1 MIFTEPYP
9 EEKNSRFQTFLSGLL
24 CFSKKT
30 IFIFNR
36 RLSSAILLSEINKLT
51 INTKFMKQFISILS
65 LIILFQFQTFAQPL
79 VETKPENVGFSSEKL
94 KLVDDLANQYVI
106 EGKTPGGVILVARKG
121 KIVYYKNFGYR
132 DIGKREK
139 AQKDDIFRIASM
151 SKAITTVGIMQLF
164 ERGLIGFDE
173 PVHKYIPAFKQ
184 TRVLESF
191 DASDSSY
198 TTVQT
203 KSPITIRQLLTHTSG
218 IPYSDYKGN
227 NLNVIFQKFGLTQ
240 VGLSHASLTT
250 EDFINQLAKVPL
262 AFQPGER
269 YQYGLN
275 MDVLGRVIEVVSGM
289 KLSDYFRKNIFD
301 PLGMNDTWFYLPKEK
316 QNRLYPVFSHTDNGL
331 VQATESGMI
340 KLLDYPKRDDNNH
353 YAGGGGLSSTAMD
366 YARFIQALLN
376 NGQLDGKRI
385 LSRKT
390 IEVMTADQMVALNKE
405 GKGYS
410 QIPGNTYCL
419 GFSLITEQ
427 AKGMN
432 SKSVGTYEWGGYFS
446 TKFFIDPQ
454 EELIFVGM
462 TQVSPNRHGY
472 FWDRVTTLV
481 YSAITD

>member
-1 MIFTEPYP
+1 MKHLFP
-9 EEKNSRFQTFLSGLL
+9 
-24 CFSKKT
+24 
-30 IFIFNR
+30 
-36 RLSSAILLSEINKLT
+36 ILG
-51 INTKFMKQFISILS
+51 
-65 LIILFQFQTFAQPL
+65 LIILFQFHLFAQPF
-79 VETKPENVGFSSEKL
+79 VEAKPESAGFSTEKL
-94 KLVDDLANQYVI
+94 KLVDDLANQYVSENKI
-106 EGKTPGGVILVARKG
+106 PGGVILVARKG

-132 DIGKREK
+132 DIEKNEK
-139 AQKDDIFRIASM
+139 ARKDDIFRIASM

-164 ERGLIGFDE
+164 ERGLIGLDD

-198 TTVQT
+198 TTVAAKT
-203 KSPITIRQLLTHTSG
+203 PITIRHLLTHTSG
-218 IPYSDYKGN
+218 LPYSDYKGN

-250 EDFINQLAKVPL
+250 EEFINLVAKVPL

-269 YQYGLN
+269 YQYGLSI
-275 MDVLGRVIEVVSGM
+275 DVLGRIIEVVSGM

-301 PLGMNDTWFYLPKEK
+301 PLKMDDTWFYLPKEK
-316 QNRLYPVFSHTDNGL
+316 HSRLYPVFSSTENGL
-331 VQATESGMI
+331 KQAQESGMI
-340 KLLDYPKRDDNNH
+340 KLLDYPKREDNNH

-376 NGQLDGKRI
+376 NGELDGKRI

-390 IEVMTADQMVALNKE
+390 IEVMTADQMVALNAE

-410 QIPGNTYCL
+410 KIPGNTYCL
-419 GFSLITEQ
+419 GFSLITGP

-432 SKSVGTYEWGGYFS
+432 SKSVGTYEWSGYFS

-462 TQVSPNRHGY
+462 TQVVPNHHNY
-472 FWDRVTTLV
+472 CWDRITTLV
-481 YSAITD
+481 YSAIAD

>member
-1 MIFTEPYP
+1 
-9 EEKNSRFQTFLSGLL
+9 
-24 CFSKKT
+24 
-30 IFIFNR
+30 
-36 RLSSAILLSEINKLT
+36 
-51 INTKFMKQFISILS
+51 MKQIIFL
-65 LIILFQFQTFAQPL
+65 LALVILFQLSGITQPL
-79 VETKPENVGFSSEKL
+79 IEAKPESVGMSSEKL
-94 KLVDDLANQYVI
+94 KAVDEMSKQFAE
-106 EGKTPGGVILVARKG
+106 EGKIPGGVILVARKG

-132 DIGKREK
+132 DADKSVA

-164 ERGLIGFDE
+164 ERGLIGLDDA
-173 PVHKYIPAFKQ
+173 VDKYIPAFKQ

-191 DASDSSY
+191 DSSDSSY
-198 TTVQT
+198 TTVPV

-227 NLNVIFQKFGLTQ
+227 SLNVVFEKMGLTQ
-240 VGLSHASLTT
+240 VGLSHAAGMTT
-250 EDFINQLAKVPL
+250 EEFINRLAKVPL

-301 PLGMNDTWFYLPKEK
+301 PLGMNDTWFYLPAEK
-316 QNRLYPVFSHTDNGL
+316 HNRVFPVFSSTKEG
-331 VQATESGMI
+331 VKQAEGSGMI
-340 KLLDYPKRDDNNH
+340 SLLDYPKRPDNNH
-353 YAGGGGLSSTAMD
+353 YCGGGGLSSTAMD
-366 YARFIQALLN
+366 YARFIQTLIN
-376 NGQLDGKRI
+376 NGEYNGKRI
-385 LSRKT
+385 LARKT
-390 IEVMTADQMVALNKE
+390 IEVMTADQMVALNNE

-410 QIPGNTYCL
+410 KIPGNTYCL

-446 TKFFIDPQ
+446 TKFFIDPK

-462 TQVSPNRHGY
+462 TQLVPNYHSY
-472 FWDRVTTLV
+472 FWDRITTLV
-481 YSAITD
+481 YSAIQD